1 MGFSFTNWSACI
13 GFPGVVITLIDGA
26 ESPKFYLKKTLENL
40 SRNPLLNWIKYNPFS
55 NGPGSARVDKC
66 MCLPNAMQNM
76 SLFYRH
82 QTGMKCLGTR
92 SNQWCSCY
100 LRVCSDYTMAQAVSR
115 PPFAVKV
122 LAHSETSPRRI
133 YVRQSG
139 NGTGFRQSVLPVLC
153 IPLFV
158 SDQRYVIVTVDSV
171 VN

>member
-1 MGFSFTNWSACI
+1 
-13 GFPGVVITLIDGA
+13 
-26 ESPKFYLKKTLENL
+26 
-40 SRNPLLNWIKYNPFS
+40 
-55 NGPGSARVDKC
+55 
-66 MCLPNAMQNM
+66 
-76 SLFYRH
+76 
-82 QTGMKCLGTR
+82 
-92 SNQWCSCY
+92 
-100 LRVCSDYTMAQAVSR
+100 MAQAVSR